1 MEGDGSVFL
10 IVSARSEFV
19 ARWRMPFERVG
30 GFVTV
35 RPSLAAAED
44 VARPWMMVVDVAGL
58 PADWAPPDPALAAVA
73 GSGRILLAGR
83 DFPVDEELKAL
94 GSGISGC
101 CSESLG
107 ELELKNVVEVVLK
120 GGIWV
125 SRGALPPL
133 LGRLQGLAAATAAV
147 AAPPA
152 SPAADA
158 DGFDA
163 RWAKLTGREKE
174 IARQVAEGASNKM
187 IARHLDISDATIKA
201 HLTSVFNKL
210 GVAGRLQLGLLLSG
224 KVGRLP

>member
-1 MEGDGSVFL
+1 MFL
-10 IVSARSEFV
+10 IVSGRSEFV
-19 ARWRMPFERVG
+19 ARWRPPFERVG
-30 GFVTV
+30 GFVAV
-35 RPSLAAAED
+35 RPSLAEAVD
-44 VARPWMMVVDVAGL
+44 VARPWMMVVDVASL
-58 PADWAPPDPALAAVA
+58 PAGWAPPDPGLAAVA

-83 DFPVDEELKAL
+83 DFSVDEELKAL

-101 CSESLG
+101 CAESLG

-133 LGRLQGLAAATAAV
+133 LGRLQGLAAATAAPPV
-147 AAPPA
+147 PA
-152 SPAADA
+152 STPAVEG

-174 IARQVAEGASNKM
+174 IARQVAEGASNKV
-187 IARHLDISDATIKA
+187 IARRLDISDATIKA
-201 HLTSVFNKL
+201 HLTSVYNKL
-210 GVAGRLQLGLLLSG
+210 GVVGRLQLGLLLSG

>member
-1 MEGDGSVFL
+1 MFL
-10 IVSARSEFV
+10 IVSGRSEFV
-19 ARWRMPFERVG
+19 ARWRPPFERVG
-30 GFVTV
+30 GFVAV
-35 RPSLAAAED
+35 RPSLAEAGD

-58 PADWAPPDPALAAVA
+58 PPGWAPPDPALAAVA
-73 GSGRILLAGR
+73 GSARILLAGR

-101 CSESLG
+101 CAESLG

-133 LGRLQGLAAATAAV
+133 LGRLQGLAAATAAPSV
-147 AAPPA
+147 PAPA
-152 SPAADA
+152 GEG
-158 DGFDA
+158 DGFDS

-174 IARQVAEGASNKM
+174 IARQVAEGASNKV

-201 HLTSVFNKL
+201 HLTSVYNKL

>member
-1 MEGDGSVFL
+1 MFL
-10 IVSARSEFV
+10 IVSGRSEFV
-19 ARWRMPFERVG
+19 ARWRPPFERVG
-30 GFVTV
+30 GFVAV
-35 RPSLAAAED
+35 RPSLAEAVD
-44 VARPWMMVVDVAGL
+44 VARPWMMVVDVASL
-58 PADWAPPDPALAAVA
+58 PAGWAPPDPGLAAVA

-83 DFPVDEELKAL
+83 DFTVDEELKAL

-101 CSESLG
+101 CAESLG

-133 LGRLQGLAAATAAV
+133 LGRLQGLAAATAAPS
-147 AAPPA
+147 APVPA
-152 SPAADA
+152 PGPAVEG

-174 IARQVAEGASNKM
+174 IARQVAEGASNKV

-201 HLTSVFNKL
+201 HLTSVYNKL

>member
-1 MEGDGSVFL
+1 MFL
-10 IVSARSEFV
+10 IVSARSEFI
-19 ARWRMPFERVG
+19 ARWRPPFERVG

-35 RPSLAAAED
+35 RPSLSEAGD

-58 PADWAPPDPALAAVA
+58 PAGWAPPDPRLAAVA

-83 DFPVDEELKAL
+83 DFSVDEELKAL

-101 CSESLG
+101 CAESLG

-133 LGRLQGLAAATAAV
+133 LGRLQGLAGATAAA
-147 AAPPA
+147 AAPSA
-152 SPAADA
+152 APAADA
-158 DGFDA
+158 DGFDE

-174 IARQVAEGASNKM
+174 IARQVAEGASNKV

-201 HLTSVFNKL
+201 HLTSVYNKL
-210 GVAGRLQLGLLLSG
+210 GVGGRLQLGLLMSG